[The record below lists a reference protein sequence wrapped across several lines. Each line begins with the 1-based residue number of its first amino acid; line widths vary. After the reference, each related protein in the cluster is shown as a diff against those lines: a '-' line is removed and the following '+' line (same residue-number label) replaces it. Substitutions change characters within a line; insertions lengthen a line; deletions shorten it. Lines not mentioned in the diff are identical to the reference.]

1 MYSDSDVDLQLQI
14 DAMDSIRATV
24 AQIPAPLGSSTF
36 PHAQDFLNI
45 EQYKSIGRE
54 ALINI
59 GLGFL
64 MIAVVVLFLVGN
76 PVAALLTFVSVAS
89 AIIELVGF
97 MYFRG
102 ARIDSITVIF
112 LVISLG
118 LAVDY
123 SVHVAHG
130 YLSLREDDPAL
141 RLQETMGVRRIVFLR
156 TFFCDV

>member
-54 ALINI
+54 VIMNI
-59 GLGFL
+59 TLAFL
-64 MIAVVVLFLVGN
+64 MIAPIVLILVGN
-76 PVAALLTFVSVAS
+76 ALAAGLTFACVAS
-89 AIIELVGF
+89 AVIELVGF
-97 MYFRG
+97 MYFQG
-102 ARIDSITVIF
+102 TNIDSMSVLFI
-112 LVISLG
+112 VISLG

-123 SVHVAHG
+123 SLHVAHG
-130 YLSLREDDPAL
+130 YLAVREDDAKL
-141 RLQETMGVRRIVFLR
+141 RMQKTMGVCCL
-156 TFFCDV
+156 

>member
-1 MYSDSDVDLQLQI
+1 MLNTWCLQI
-14 DAMDSIRATV
+14 DALDSMRATT
-24 AQIPAPLGSSTF
+24 AQIPAPLGTAAF
-36 PHAQDFLNI
+36 THADDYLNI